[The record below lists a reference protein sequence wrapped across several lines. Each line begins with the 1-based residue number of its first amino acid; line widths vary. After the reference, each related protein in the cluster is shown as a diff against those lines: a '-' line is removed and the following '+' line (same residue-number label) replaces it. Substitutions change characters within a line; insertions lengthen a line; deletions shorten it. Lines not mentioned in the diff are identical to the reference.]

1 MKREKSNILSRR
13 PESIIFMFL
22 IGLVSVLLNFTF
34 SHNSFA
40 EYKATLSASVN
51 ESTASID
58 GTEIIESSDETAEH
72 EINLKINTTNKT
84 GYTATISAK
93 TDETALLNT
102 NPAITTK
109 ISSISSVYSLSNLPA
124 NTWGYSFNTNTN
136 FNPIPAQSAPVNL
149 IKTTEKSTAEE
160 NHTIK
165 LGMKLNSSL
174 KPGNYE
180 NKLIISVVS
189 NPYTPKAVMTE
200 GSDFNDKLKDLETA
214 TNKIEHFKKSAVAP
228 ATSINTTNIEDEE
241 SDYEIKLWLDST
253 DKTAYYYTEPEKVY
267 LNENSRYMFFHGW
280 NDNLLANILDID
292 VSNFNTSNVTNMYS
306 MFSGMSKITSLD
318 VSNFDTSKVTNMS
331 HMFNS
336 MHNLSSLNLSNFD
349 TSNVKEMYNMF
360 YDMFNLNTLNL
371 SDFNTSKVIDMR
383 QMFSGVRSLT
393 SLDVSNFD
401 TSKVT
406 DMSNMFSGMRSLTHL
421 DVSNFDT
428 SKVTDMSN
436 MFSGMHNLTSLNL
449 SNFDTSKVTDMS
461 GMFLTISSL
470 TTLDVSNFD
479 TSKVTRMNGM
489 FAGMAGLT
497 SLNVS
502 NFNTSNVTNM
512 QSMFSNLRS
521 LTTLDVSNFDTSNV
535 TNMRN
540 MFSSIYNLVSLDLSN
555 FNTSKVVNMG
565 FMFSNSYSLTS
576 LNLSN
581 FDTSNVTDM
590 ESMFSGMYNLISLD
604 LSNFNTSKVMV
615 MSNMFSITITTD
627 PSKDRLEKIYVN
639 NDFDTSSA
647 GVLATNM
654 FSDRRKLRGGAGSF
668 LADPSTADKS
678 WLRID
683 DPANGRPGY
692 FTRKP

>member
-1 MKREKSNILSRR
+1 MEREKSNILSHR

-34 SHNSFA
+34 SQNIFA
-40 EYKATLSASVN
+40 EYKAKLSASIS

-84 GYTATISAK
+84 GYTATLSAK

-109 ISSISSVYSLSNLPA
+109 ISSISSVSSLSNLPA
-124 NTWGYSFNTNTN
+124 NTWGYSFNTNAD
-136 FNPIPAQSAPVNL
+136 FNPIPALSAPANL
-149 IKTTEKSTAEE
+149 IHTTEKSTSEE

-174 KPGNYE
+174 RPGNYE

-306 MFSGMSKITSLD
+306 MFSGMSKI
-318 VSNFDTSKVTNMS
+318 
-331 HMFNS
+331 
-336 MHNLSSLNLSNFD
+336 
-349 TSNVKEMYNMF
+349 
-360 YDMFNLNTLNL
+360 
-371 SDFNTSKVIDMR
+371 
-383 QMFSGVRSLT
+383 T

-647 GVLATNM
+647 GVSATNM